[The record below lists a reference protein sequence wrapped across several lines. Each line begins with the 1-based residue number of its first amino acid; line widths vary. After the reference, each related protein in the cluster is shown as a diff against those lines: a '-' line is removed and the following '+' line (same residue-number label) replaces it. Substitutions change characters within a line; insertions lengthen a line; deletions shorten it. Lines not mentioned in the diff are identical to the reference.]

1 MNNVLAGVILT
12 LVLLSSIM
20 IIKRQDF
27 EGFDAAGLVF
37 NRPSEWFNK
46 KSYNVNDWFVNYNP
60 DQLAQ
65 PGGCDMHY
73 RGDPEI
79 LNYESSC
86 YKFWRM

>member
-1 MNNVLAGVILT
+1 MNNVFAGVILT

-37 NRPSEWFNK
+37 NKPSEWFNK
-46 KSYNVNDWFVNYNP
+46 AKYNKNDWFVTYYP
-60 DQLAQ
+60 DQTSQ

-73 RGDPEI
+73 RGNPEM
-79 LNYESSC
+79 LNWESSA
-86 YKFWRM
+86 YRFWRM